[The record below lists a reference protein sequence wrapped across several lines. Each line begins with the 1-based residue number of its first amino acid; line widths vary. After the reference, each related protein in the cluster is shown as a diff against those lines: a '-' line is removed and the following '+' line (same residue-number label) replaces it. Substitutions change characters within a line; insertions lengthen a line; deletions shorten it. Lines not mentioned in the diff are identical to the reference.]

1 MLLDLT
7 EPLKYQG
14 DSCSFS
20 LEGTLPQD
28 ALPQGVALCAP
39 VMVSGTLTAIGHRV
53 ALVGNIQTT
62 VRASCALCLYPVT
75 ARIDCAFDAMMI
87 REGYENEQIDAEE
100 QAAEEDAIVFQGSVC
115 DLTWAVAEA
124 VNLQLPMRFVCSES
138 CKGLCPVCGADLNH
152 ETCGCAPTMDS
163 PFSALAA
170 LYSKDE

>member
-28 ALPQGVALCAP
+28 ALPEGIALCAP
-39 VMVSGTLTAIGHRV
+39 VLVSGTITAIGHRV

-62 VRASCALCLYPVT
+62 VRASCALCLCPVT
-75 ARIDCAFDAMMI
+75 RRIDCAFDAMMI

-100 QAAEEDAIVFQGSVC
+100 QAAEEDAIVFQGSAC